1 LQNYCRNHAISTQWQ
16 RRILHSVAWN
26 LSVMLLL
33 LTKTIRDGSVTQNWA
48 QSRSQFFANNT
59 KILKAVEEI

>member
-1 LQNYCRNHAISTQWQ
+1 MEFVCNVVAVDKDNP
-16 RRILHSVAWN
+16 RRL
-26 LSVMLLL
+26 
-33 LTKTIRDGSVTQNWA
+33 VTQNWA